1 MSIREDE
8 HEDVKKATDA
18 KVFPVFPPSYW
29 KPQVETTH
37 ISWQVSC
44 SSVPWQRVRANI
56 DINKSYEGNLE
67 KED

>member
-1 MSIREDE
+1 MNIREDE

-37 ISWQVSC
+37 ILLTSFLFLC
-44 SSVPWQRVRANI
+44 AMAEG
-56 DINKSYEGNLE
+56 KSQHRYQ
-67 KED
+67 